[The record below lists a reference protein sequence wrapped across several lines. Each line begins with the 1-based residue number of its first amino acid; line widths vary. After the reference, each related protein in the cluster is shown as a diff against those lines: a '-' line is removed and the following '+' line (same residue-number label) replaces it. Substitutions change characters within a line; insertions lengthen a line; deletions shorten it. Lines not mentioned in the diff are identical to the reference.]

1 MNRLLA
7 TVLAAACAAT
17 SLFAQDDR
25 DRTTPVAT
33 QWLTGQTP
41 AQIGQLAN
49 NGWRVTDVEIESTSP
64 WTFTVA
70 TVQNTGAYAKGWW
83 WAYDVTPTQLNAA
96 LTQNNARLVD
106 LEPYDSNGSTRFA
119 AVMISNTG
127 ADQKTWQWGFDQTQV
142 QVDIAVQ
149 QFNGRLTSLKRYSV
163 GGQTRFASAMI
174 ANTGA
179 DQRSW
184 GYLYGATSAQINAN
198 LATFGNRVYGLER
211 TGTDAFDVILI
222 ASQAVASWWYY
233 DVTSTQLLEF
243 LQQDI
248 GRIVDVERRATLL
261 GTRYDVATID
271 NANVL
276 ERRARAAFLAAP
288 AAARGDYGFFLKE
301 VNGPVLAQMRP
312 DTQFEPASTMKT
324 VYHAHAMK
332 AVANGTTSLSQPI
345 NKPIS
350 CGVPGASLPLQT
362 LLSQMME
369 VSDNEATLAIS
380 NHFGIP
386 QIQATATALGMAS
399 TSINFTIGCSGPSPE
414 SQLTLRDVS
423 QLHEQVANGYLGAQR
438 DTFYELM
445 AESLAFPT
453 WGVDSLDARI
463 NAEATALGLSGTVRN
478 AFKQQLR
485 IAYKP
490 GGVGWTGPGPY
501 TCYFAEA
508 GWMSVPFRG
517 AGGVDLSK
525 EYTFGVFNYRFTGTA
540 NEIPGRNAMS
550 DAELELVWDRV
561 RAALATWTG
570 YTPGMLLTLGS
581 AGCAG
586 TAGTPV
592 HLTSGTG
599 EIGDAVQFSC
609 SNLPSSTVALLMLGF
624 SDQSWNGVPLPLDLA
639 VVGAPGCLLR
649 QDGAITEAI
658 VASGSTQRSITL
670 PNTPSIIGASL
681 YSQFLVGDAPANALG
696 WTISNARKLVV
707 GGWQ

>member
-7 TVLAAACAAT
+7 VLLAAAFAVGA
-17 SLFAQDDR
+17 LFAQDDR
-25 DRTTPVAT
+25 NRTTPVAA

-41 AQIGQLAN
+41 TQIGQLAN
-49 NGWRVTDVEIESTSP
+49 NGWRITDIEIESTSP

-70 TVQNTGAYAKGWW
+70 AVQNTGTYAKPWW
-83 WAYDVTPTQLNAA
+83 WAYDITHTQLTAA
-96 LTQNNARLVD
+96 LAQNNARVVD
-106 LEPYDSNGSTRFA
+106 IEPFDSNGTTRFA
-119 AVMISNTG
+119 VLMISNTG
-127 ADQKTWQWGFDQTQV
+127 ADYKASQWGFDLTQPQIDGVV
-142 QVDIAVQ
+142 QG
-149 QFNGRLTSLKRYSV
+149 FNGRLTSLKRYTV
-163 GGQTRFASAMI
+163 GGVTRFALTMI
-174 ANTGA
+174 SNTGA
-179 DQRSW
+179 DQLSW
-184 GYLYGATSAQINAN
+184 GYLFNATSAQINAN
-198 LATFGNRVYGLER
+198 LTTFGNRVYGLER
-211 TGTDAFDVILI
+211 TGTDSFDVILI
-222 ASQAVASWWYY
+222 ASQGLNCWWYF
-233 DVTSTQLLEF
+233 DVTSTQLTEY
-243 LQQDI
+243 LQQNI
-248 GRIVDVERRATLL
+248 GRIIDIERRVTLL
-261 GTRYDVATID
+261 GTRYDVAMID
-271 NANVL
+271 NANTL
-276 ERRARAAFLAAP
+276 ESRARSPFLATP
-288 AAARGDYGFFLKE
+288 TAALGDYGFFLKE

-332 AVANGTTSLSQPI
+332 AVANGTASLTQLI
-345 NKPIS
+345 NKPLS
-350 CGVPGASLPLQT
+350 CGVPGANLSLQT

-445 AESLAFPT
+445 AESQTFPT
-453 WGVDSLDARI
+453 WGTDSLDTRI
-463 NAEATALGLSGTVRN
+463 NAEATVLGISVTARN

-525 EYTFGVFNYRFTGTA
+525 EYTFGVFNHRFTGTA

-561 RAALATWTG
+561 RAALATWTS
-570 YTPGMLLTLGS
+570 YTPGQLLTLGS

-586 TAGTPV
+586 TAGTPT
-592 HLTSGTG
+592 HLTYGTG
-599 EIGDAVQFSC
+599 EIGDAVQFTC
-609 SNLPSSTVALLMLGF
+609 LNLPSSTVALLMLGF

-649 QDGAITEAI
+649 QDGAITEAL

>member
-1 MNRLLA
+1 MNRLRP

-49 NGWRVTDVEIESTSP
+49 NGWRVTDLEVESTSP

-70 TVQNTGAYAKGWW
+70 TVQNAGAYAKSWW
-83 WAYDVTPTQLNAA
+83 WAYDVTPTQLTAA

-106 LEPYDSNGSTRFA
+106 LEPYDSNGATRFA
-119 AVMISNTG
+119 ALMVSNTG
-127 ADQKTWQWGFDQTQV
+127 VDNKTWQWGFDQTQS
-142 QVDIAVQ
+142 QVDAAVQ
-149 QFNGRLTSLKRYSV
+149 QFNGRLTSLKRYVV

-184 GYLYGATSAQINAN
+184 GYLYGATSAQIDAN
-198 LATFGNRVYGLER
+198 LAAFGNRVYGLER
-211 TGTDAFDVILI
+211 TGTDSFDVILI
-222 ASQAVASWWYY
+222 ASQAVASWWYF
-233 DVTSTQLLEF
+233 DVTSTQLTNF

-248 GRIVDVERRATLL
+248 GRIIDVERRVTLL

-276 ERRARAAFLAAP
+276 ERRARGVFLAAP
-288 AAARGDYGFFLKE
+288 AAARGEHGFFLKE

-312 DTQFEPASTMKT
+312 DTPFEPSGTMTT

-332 AVANGTTSLSQPI
+332 AVANGAASLTQPI
-345 NKPIS
+345 NKPQA
-350 CGVPGASLPLQT
+350 CGVPGASVPLET
-362 LLSQMME
+362 LLAQMME
-369 VSDNEATLAIS
+369 SGDDLAALAVSNY
-380 NHFGIP
+380 FGIP
-386 QIQATATALGMAS
+386 QIGSTAAALGMSS
-399 TSINFTIGCSGPSPE
+399 TSIQYTLGCSGPSPE
-414 SQLTLRDVS
+414 SSMTLRDVAR
-423 QLHEQVANGYLGAQR
+423 LHEQVASGYLGAQR
-438 DTFYELM
+438 ARFYELM
-445 AESLAFPT
+445 TESQSFPSGGT
-453 WGVDSLDARI
+453 DSLDARI
-463 NAEATALGLSGTVRN
+463 AAEATALGLPFAARL
-478 AFKQQLR
+478 AFIQQLR
-485 IAYKP
+485 IVYRP
-490 GGVGWTGPGPY
+490 GGIGWTGPGTY
-501 TCYFAEA
+501 TCHYADA

-517 AGGVDLSK
+517 AGGVDLTK
-525 EYTFGVFNYRFTGTA
+525 EYAFGAFNHRFTGAA
-540 NEIPGRNAMS
+540 NEALGRDAMS

-561 RAALATWTG
+561 RAALATWVD
-570 YTPGMLLTLGS
+570 YTPAQLSTYGVGCPGS
-581 AGCAG
+581 AGVPNHTTTG
-586 TAGTPV
+586 
-592 HLTSGTG
+592 SG
-599 EIGDAVQFSC
+599 EIGAAFQFAC
-609 SNLPSSTVALLMLGF
+609 ANLPGSTVALLALGF

-670 PNTPSIIGASL
+670 PNTPSIIGANL
-681 YSQFLVGDAPANALG
+681 YSQFLVADAPANALG

>member
-1 MNRLLA
+1 MHRLTSCLLA
-7 TVLAAACAAT
+7 LVAAAG

-25 DRTTPVAT
+25 DRTTPVAA

-41 AQIGQLAN
+41 TQIGQLAN
-49 NGWRVTDVEIESTSP
+49 NGWRVTDLEVESTSP

-70 TVQNTGAYAKGWW
+70 AVQNTGAYAKGWW
-83 WAYDVTPTQLNAA
+83 WAFDVTPTQLSAA

-119 AVMISNTG
+119 ALMISNTG
-127 ADQKTWQWGFDQTQV
+127 SDQKTWQWGFDLTQV

-149 QFNGRLTSLKRYSV
+149 QFNGRLTSLKRYTV
-163 GGQTRFASAMI
+163 GGQTRFAFAMI

-211 TGTDAFDVILI
+211 TGTDSFDVILI

-233 DVTSTQLLEF
+233 DITSTQLNGF
-243 LQQDI
+243 LQQGI
-248 GRIVDVERRATLL
+248 GRIIDVERRATLL
-261 GTRYDVATID
+261 GTRYDVAMID
-271 NANVL
+271 NANTL
-276 ERRARAAFLAAP
+276 ERRARGAFLAAP
-288 AAARGDYGFFLKE
+288 TAALGDHGFFLKE

-332 AVANGTTSLSQPI
+332 AVANGTASLSQLI
-345 NKPIS
+345 NKPVS
-350 CGVPGASLPLQT
+350 CGVPGANVSLGS
-362 LLSQMME
+362 LLAQMME
-369 VSDNEATLAIS
+369 VSDNMATLAIS

-386 QIQATATALGMAS
+386 QIQATANALGMAS

-414 SQLTLRDVS
+414 NQLTLRDVS
-423 QLHEQVANGYLGAQR
+423 TLHEQVANGYLGAQR
-438 DTFYELM
+438 DAFYGFM
-445 AESLAFPT
+445 AEGLGFPS
-453 WGVDSLDARI
+453 WGLDSLNDRIDAEAATLGLPAAARI
-463 NAEATALGLSGTVRN
+463 
-478 AFKQQLR
+478 AFKQDLR
-485 IAYKP
+485 IVYKP

-525 EYTFGVFNYRFTGTA
+525 EYTFGVFNCRFTGTA
-540 NEIPGRNAMS
+540 NEAPGSEAMAA
-550 DAELELVWDRV
+550 AELELVWDRV
-561 RAALATWTG
+561 RAALATWTS
-570 YTPGMLLTLGS
+570 YTPGQLLTLGS

-592 HLTSGTG
+592 HLTYGTG
-599 EIGDAVQFSC
+599 EIGDDVQFTC

-670 PNTPSIIGASL
+670 PNTPSIIGANL
-681 YSQFLVGDAPANALG
+681 YSQFLVADAPANALG